1 MEIMNAQVELKQL
14 VPAWETFRKATDIMP
29 IRDEAHYER
38 MVRLLEALLDQTAG
52 DETHPL
58 MGLVDIVGD
67 LIEDYETTAH
77 PPWETNGLQAL
88 RFLMEQHG
96 VGPDGLPEVGDS
108 KTVGEVLGGQRDL
121 NLTQV
126 RALGKRFGVAPGT
139 FV

>member
-1 MEIMNAQVELKQL
+1 MNAKVELKHL
-14 VPAWETFRKATDIMP
+14 VPAWETFRKATDIAP
-29 IRDEAHYER
+29 IRDEAHYDR
-38 MVRLLEALLDQTAG
+38 MVRLLEALLDKTAG

-77 PPWETNGLQAL
+77 SPSEATGLQAL
-88 RFLMEQHG
+88 RFLMEQQG

-108 KTVGEVLGGQRDL
+108 KVVGEVLAGQRDL
-121 NLTQV
+121 DLPQL